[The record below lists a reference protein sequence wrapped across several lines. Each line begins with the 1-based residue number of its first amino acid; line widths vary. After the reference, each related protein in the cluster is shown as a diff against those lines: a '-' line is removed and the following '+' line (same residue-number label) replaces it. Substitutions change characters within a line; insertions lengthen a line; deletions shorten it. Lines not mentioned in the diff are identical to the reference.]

1 MTRCPACRTEI
12 RLPRD
17 ESMPAPGAE
26 YRCHVCRLD
35 LRFDGVT
42 LKMILAP
49 FERDHPVET
58 SKPRSRKMPMLV
70 NPFQPKRRH

>member
-1 MTRCPACRTEI
+1 MPD
-12 RLPRD
+12 PR
-17 ESMPAPGAE
+17 AE

-49 FERDHPVET
+49 FEPDHHVET
-58 SKPRSRKMPMLV
+58 SKPRSRKPMLV
-70 NPFQPKRRH
+70 NPFQPKGRH